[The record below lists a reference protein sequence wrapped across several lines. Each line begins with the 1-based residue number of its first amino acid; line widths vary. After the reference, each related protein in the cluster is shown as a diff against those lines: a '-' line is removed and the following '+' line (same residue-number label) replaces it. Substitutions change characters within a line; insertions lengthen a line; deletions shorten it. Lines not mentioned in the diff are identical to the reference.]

1 MSSFL
6 LGYIAAKYLL
16 IKATCHFTLVSITQ
30 TKVMNSLLL
39 FHGINKSS
47 LTGSPSI
54 ASFVLNRTTKS
65 LICNS
70 SGGPATKTTWM
81 KNNLPLSIDGNHYRQ
96 HQTVV
101 DSANAVYV
109 NTLYSDDLT
118 SLVGT
123 FTCTVEN
130 LCGMSTKSISI
141 NGENVAST

>member
-1 MSSFL
+1 MSL
-6 LGYIAAKYLL
+6 YTGYPN
-16 IKATCHFTLVSITQ
+16 IT
-30 TKVMNSLLL
+30 SL
-39 FHGINKSS
+39 
-47 LTGSPSI
+47 
-54 ASFVLNRTTKS
+54 VLNRDTKS

-70 SGGPATKTTWM
+70 SGGPVTKITWM
-81 KNNLPLSIDGNHYRQ
+81 KNNLPLFPDGNHYRQ

-130 LCGMSTKSISI
+130 VRGKSTMSMST
-141 NGENVAST
+141 NGGFSTKFTHTCSQCL